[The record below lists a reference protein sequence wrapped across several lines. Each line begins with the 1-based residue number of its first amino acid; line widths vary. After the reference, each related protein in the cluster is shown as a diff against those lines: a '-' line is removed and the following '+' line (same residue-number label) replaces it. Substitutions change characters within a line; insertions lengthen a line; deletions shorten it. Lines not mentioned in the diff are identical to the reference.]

1 MVLLGNMIRS
11 IHLAVELLL
20 LLLRENCFLKRISNE
35 DGDDED
41 AETEFGCCQ
50 DGAQVHHFSLQ

>member
-1 MVLLGNMIRS
+1 MGNMIRS

-50 DGAQVHHFSLQ
+50 LGAQVYHFSLQ

>member
-1 MVLLGNMIRS
+1 MGNMIRS

-50 DGAQVHHFSLQ
+50 DGAQVHQFSLQ

>member
-1 MVLLGNMIRS
+1 MGNMIRS
-11 IHLAVELLL
+11 IHLAVELSL
-20 LLLRENCFLKRISNE
+20 LLLRENCSLKRISNE

>member
-1 MVLLGNMIRS
+1 MIRS

-50 DGAQVHHFSLQ
+50 LGAQVLHFSLQ

>member
-1 MVLLGNMIRS
+1 VVLLGNMIRS

>member
-1 MVLLGNMIRS
+1 MIRS
-11 IHLAVELLL
+11 IHLAVELSL
-20 LLLRENCFLKRISNE
+20 LLLRENCSLKRISNE

>member
-1 MVLLGNMIRS
+1 MIRS
-11 IHLAVELLL
+11 NHLAVELLLLL

>member
-20 LLLRENCFLKRISNE
+20 LLSRENCFLKRISNE

-50 DGAQVHHFSLQ
+50 LGAQVHHFSLQ

>member
-1 MVLLGNMIRS
+1 MGNMIRS

-50 DGAQVHHFSLQ
+50 DRAQVHHFSLQ